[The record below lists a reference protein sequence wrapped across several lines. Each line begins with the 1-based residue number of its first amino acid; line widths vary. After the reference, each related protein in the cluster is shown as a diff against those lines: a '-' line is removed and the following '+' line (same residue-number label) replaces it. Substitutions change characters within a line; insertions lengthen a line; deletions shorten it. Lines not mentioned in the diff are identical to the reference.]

1 MFTPQTSSVEGF
13 DFVGSCRKL
22 IAFDSTPQTSTVEVV
37 DYLALIAYEL
47 GFDVEVQ
54 QELQNGIPQ
63 ANIIVRL
70 QPFQTGQNEFLLQA
84 HLDTVDP
91 GNFSLWKKN
100 NYNPFDAVIEDGRIY
115 GLGSAEVKLDFM
127 CKLLAMTQF
136 KGITLNTLQPVLVGT
151 FGEETGMQGTL
162 KLIRKNKINA
172 KYALIGDPSD
182 LNIIN
187 AAKGYAT
194 VEMRIPFS
202 QEEIE
207 YKRNTAGSEST
218 STQAKIFSGKSAH
231 SSTPH
236 LGESAAMKLFEY
248 LSKMPD
254 NVVIVDMDAGT
265 RQNMIP
271 NQAMVELDV
280 AASFKDPAI
289 GKINF
294 LYKIM
299 NDVQNEMKSV
309 VDKVFTPEHST
320 ISVGIIRTFD
330 DHILIGGSCR
340 ILPNVR
346 QEDYEKW
353 MQMISG
359 ACEKVGAKFHLQD
372 YKRPFRTDEKS
383 VLIKGALAELEKLG
397 QTSQCTSL
405 ASTNEASLFSRIG
418 IECICI
424 GAGKRE
430 NNVHTP
436 NEHVEIKH
444 LELMTSF
451 YQKMIERFCL

>member
-1 MFTPQTSSVEGF
+1 MSDQQISSVEGF
-13 DFVGSCRKL
+13 DFIGACRKL
-22 IAFDSTPQTSTVEVV
+22 IAIDSSPQSSTVEAV
-37 DYLALIAYEL
+37 DYLAKLAYDL

-54 QELQNGIPQ
+54 QEVQNGVSQ

-70 QPFQTGQNEFLLQA
+70 QPFQAGQTEFLLQA

-91 GNFSLWKKN
+91 GNFALWKKN
-100 NYNPFDAVIEDGRIY
+100 NFNPFDAAIEDGRIY
-115 GLGSAEVKLDFM
+115 GLGSADVKLDFI
-127 CKLLAMTQF
+127 CKLLAMARF
-136 KGITLNTLQPVLVGT
+136 KDRKLNTLLPVLVGT
-151 FGEETGMQGTL
+151 FGEESGMQGAL

-187 AAKGYAT
+187 SAKGYAQ
-194 VEMRIPFS
+194 VQMRIPYS
-202 QEEIE
+202 QEEVE
-207 YKRNTAGSEST
+207 YKRNNANSESV
-218 STQAKIFSGKSAH
+218 STQSKVFSGKSAH

-236 LGESAAMKLFEY
+236 LGESAAVKLFDY
-248 LSKMPD
+248 LAKMPD
-254 NVVIVDMDAGT
+254 NVVIIDMDAGT

-280 AASFKDPAI
+280 AASFKDPI
-289 GKINF
+289 VQKINF
-294 LYKIM
+294 LYATM
-299 NDVQNEMKSV
+299 NEVQSDMKSV
-309 VDKVFTPEHST
+309 VDKVFTPDHST
-320 ISVGIIRTFD
+320 ISIGIIRSFD
-330 DHILIGGSCR
+330 DYILIGGSCR
-340 ILPNVR
+340 ILPNVK
-346 QEDYEKW
+346 QEEYEKW
-353 MQMISG
+353 MKMISS
-359 ACEKVGAKFHLQD
+359 ACEKVGAEFHLQD

-418 IECICI
+418 IECICV

-436 NEHVEIKH
+436 NEHVELKH

-451 YQKMIERFCL
+451 YQRMIERFCL

>member
-1 MFTPQTSSVEGF
+1 MLASQVSAGESF
-13 DFVGSCRKL
+13 DFIGSCRKL
-22 IAFDSTPQTSTVEVV
+22 IAIDSSPQISALEAAE
-37 DYLALIAYEL
+37 YLATLARGL
-47 GFDVEVQ
+47 GLDVEVQ
-54 QELQNGIPQ
+54 QEMQNGITQ

-70 QPFQTGQNEFLLQA
+70 EPFQAGRSEFLLQA

-100 NYNPFDAVIEDGRIY
+100 NFNPFDAVIEDGRIY
-115 GLGSAEVKLDFM
+115 GLGSAEVKLDFL
-127 CKLLAMTQF
+127 CKLQALAQLKDKKF
-136 KGITLNTLQPVLVGT
+136 ATLQPVLVGT
-151 FGEETGMQGTL
+151 FGEETGMQGAL

-182 LNIIN
+182 LNIVN

-202 QEEIE
+202 NEETE
-207 YKRNTAGSEST
+207 YKKNKALSEHT
-218 STQAKIFSGKSAH
+218 STQTKIFSGKSAH

-236 LGESAAMKLFEY
+236 LGESAALKLFDY

-254 NVVIVDMDAGT
+254 NVVIVEMDAGT

-280 AASFKDPAI
+280 AASFKDPVI
-289 GKINF
+289 RKVNF
-294 LYKIM
+294 LYNTM
-299 NDVQNEMKSV
+299 NEVQNEMKSV

-320 ISVGIIRTFD
+320 ISVGVIRTFE
-330 DHILIGGSCR
+330 DHILVSGSCR
-340 ILPNVR
+340 ILPNVK
-346 QEDYEKW
+346 QEEYEKW
-353 MQMISG
+353 MQMISR
-359 ACEKVGAKFHLQD
+359 ACEEVGAEFRLQD

-451 YQKMIERFCL
+451 YQRMIERFCL

>member
-1 MFTPQTSSVEGF
+1 MLATQVSAGESF
-13 DFVGSCRKL
+13 DFIGSCRKL
-22 IAFDSTPQTSTVEVV
+22 IAIDSSPQISALETAE
-37 DYLALIAYEL
+37 YLATLARDL

-54 QELQNGIPQ
+54 QEMQNGITQ

-70 QPFQTGQNEFLLQA
+70 EPFQAGRSEFLLQA

-100 NYNPFDAVIEDGRIY
+100 NFNPFDAVIEDGRIY
-115 GLGSAEVKLDFM
+115 GLGSAEVKLDFL
-127 CKLLAMTQF
+127 CKLQALAQLKDKKFT
-136 KGITLNTLQPVLVGT
+136 TLQPVLVGT
-151 FGEETGMQGTL
+151 FGEETGMQGAL

-182 LNIIN
+182 LNIVN

-202 QEEIE
+202 NEETE
-207 YKRNTAGSEST
+207 YKKNKALSEHT
-218 STQAKIFSGKSAH
+218 STQTKIFSGKSAH

-236 LGESAAMKLFEY
+236 LGESAALKLFDY

-254 NVVIVDMDAGT
+254 NVVIVEMDAGT

-280 AASFKDPAI
+280 AASFKDPVI
-289 GKINF
+289 KIINF
-294 LYKIM
+294 LYNTM
-299 NDVQNEMKSV
+299 NEVQNEMKSV

-320 ISVGIIRTFD
+320 ISVGVIRTFE
-330 DHILIGGSCR
+330 DHILVSGSCR
-340 ILPNVR
+340 ILPNVK
-346 QEDYEKW
+346 QEEYEKW
-353 MQMISG
+353 MQMISR
-359 ACEKVGAKFHLQD
+359 ACEQVGAEFRLQD

>member
-1 MFTPQTSSVEGF
+1 MLATQVSAGESF
-13 DFVGSCRKL
+13 DFIGSCRKL
-22 IAFDSTPQTSTVEVV
+22 IAIDSSPQISALETAE
-37 DYLALIAYEL
+37 YLATLARDL
-47 GFDVEVQ
+47 GLDVEVQ
-54 QELQNGIPQ
+54 QEMQNGITQ

-70 QPFQTGQNEFLLQA
+70 EPFQAGRSEFLLQA

-100 NYNPFDAVIEDGRIY
+100 NFNPFDAVIEDGRIY
-115 GLGSAEVKLDFM
+115 GLGSAEVKLDFL
-127 CKLLAMTQF
+127 CKLQALAQLKDKKFT
-136 KGITLNTLQPVLVGT
+136 TLQPVLVGT
-151 FGEETGMQGTL
+151 FGEETGMQGAL

-182 LNIIN
+182 LNIVN

-202 QEEIE
+202 NEETE
-207 YKRNTAGSEST
+207 YKKNKALSEHT
-218 STQAKIFSGKSAH
+218 STQTKIFSGKSAH

-236 LGESAAMKLFEY
+236 LGESAALKLFDY

-254 NVVIVDMDAGT
+254 NVVIVEMDAGT

-280 AASFKDPAI
+280 AASFKDPI
-289 GKINF
+289 IKKINF
-294 LYKIM
+294 LYNTM
-299 NDVQNEMKSV
+299 NEVQNEMKSV

-320 ISVGIIRTFD
+320 ISVGVIRTFE
-330 DHILIGGSCR
+330 DHILVSGSCR
-340 ILPNVR
+340 ILPNVK
-346 QEDYEKW
+346 QEEYEKW
-353 MQMISG
+353 MQMISR
-359 ACEKVGAKFHLQD
+359 ACEQVGAEFRLQD